1 VAEIPAFQ
9 ARQEID
15 ADGDQTVS
23 PGGGGRL
30 AVGEPPCVR
39 PAWNDKDG

>member
-23 PGGGGRL
+23 PGGGRL
-30 AVGEPPCVR
+30 AVGELPCVR